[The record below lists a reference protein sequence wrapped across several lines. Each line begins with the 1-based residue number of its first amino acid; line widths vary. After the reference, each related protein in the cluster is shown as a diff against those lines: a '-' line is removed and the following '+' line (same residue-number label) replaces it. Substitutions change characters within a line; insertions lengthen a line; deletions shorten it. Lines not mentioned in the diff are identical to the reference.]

1 MIHREQATHE
11 VTVEIK
17 ARSTDSGFKSI
28 KEWLGDHEMLM
39 IIEDRKKPLCVLDY
53 DFFKFLVDNFEPK
66 DNSKLKVNWKEIP
79 YDVKAGF
86 PFGGCRSDNVDL
98 GNSSDSVQPVV

>member
-1 MIHREQATHE
+1 MIQRAQIHE

-17 ARSTDSGFKSI
+17 ARSTDSGFKSV
-28 KEWLGDHEMLM
+28 KNWLGNHEMLM

-53 DFFKFLVDNFEPK
+53 DFFKFLVYNFEPM

-86 PFGGCRSDNVDL
+86 PFTGCKSDNVDC
-98 GNSSDSVQPVV
+98 GSSGDNPQPTV